1 MRFEENKM
9 IELEDLTNLYQS
21 VQWTAYTQHPTKM
34 EKILVG
40 SLWWCACHCDQ
51 ELAGLIRVVGDG
63 VSIIYVQDIL
73 VNPKFQRQGIGS
85 KLFEIMLERYAD
97 NIRQIVLITDNEKRT
112 QKFYTSLGLKSLE
125 ETHARA
131 YVHYNFEK

>member
-1 MRFEENKM
+1 MRFEENKI

-34 EKILVG
+34 EKILEG
-40 SLWWCACHCDQ
+40 SLWWCACYCDQ

-73 VNPKFQRQGIGS
+73 VKPKFQRQGIGS
-85 KLFEIMLERYAD
+85 KLFKIMLERYAD
-97 NIRQIVLITDNEKRT
+97 KIRQIVLITDNEKRT

-125 ETHARA
+125 ETHARG

>member
-1 MRFEENKM
+1 MRFEENKI

-34 EKILVG
+34 EKILEG
-40 SLWWCACHCDQ
+40 SLWWCVCYCDQ
-51 ELAGLIRVVGDG
+51 ELAGFIRVVGDG

-131 YVHYNFEK
+131 YVHYFEK